1 MGIIDSILG
10 RPATQSAKPAPAAP
24 VQEQENQ
31 IQQQQAETN
40 PLDAYKNLQDNGD
53 DADESAP
60 SFSIDDEALS
70 GVAGKLNF
78 IKDIN
83 PELVQKATSGDANA
97 LVALINATAQQ
108 SYRAALK
115 HVTTLTDTHLAQRET
130 FNQKA
135 IKSGVR
141 ENLIQQEISTIP
153 NASHPVVQQEIARIA
168 RDFAKR
174 SPEATP
180 AQIKEQAIRYFNE
193 VHNAMSG
200 QSESAPKKASE
211 VTDWESFLTS

>member
-10 RPATQSAKPAPAAP
+10 RPATQSAKPIPAAP

-40 PLDAYKNLQDNGD
+40 PLDAYKGLQDTGD
-53 DADESAP
+53 TTDESAP

-83 PELVQKATSGDANA
+83 PELVQKATSGDAGA

-115 HVTTLTDTHLAQRET
+115 HVTTLTDTHLAQRES

-141 ENLIQQEISTIP
+141 ENLIQQEISSVP
-153 NASHPVVQQEIARIA
+153 NANHPVVQKELVRIA
-168 RDFAKR
+168 RDFAK
-174 SPEATP
+174 SNPDATP
-180 AQIKEQAIRYFNE
+180 AQIKEQSIRYFNE

-200 QSESAPKKASE
+200 QQEQAPKKASE

>member
-24 VQEQENQ
+24 VQEQEDQ

-53 DADESAP
+53 NADESAP

-83 PELVQKATSGDANA
+83 PELVQKATSGDAGA
-97 LVALINATAQQ
+97 SVALINATAQQ

>member
-10 RPATQSAKPAPAAP
+10 RPATQTAKPIPAAP

-40 PLDAYKNLQDNGD
+40 PLDAYKRFAGYWGHYGRIR
-53 DADESAP
+53 SI
-60 SFSIDDEALS
+60 FSIDDEALS

-83 PELVQKATSGDANA
+83 PELVQKATSGDAGA

-115 HVTTLTDTHLAQRET
+115 HVTTLTDTHLAQRES

-141 ENLIQQEISTIP
+141 KIWFSRKSLPSPTQTTQLSKKNLCVLPGILQ
-153 NASHPVVQQEIARIA
+153 
-168 RDFAKR
+168 K
-174 SPEATP
+174 
-180 AQIKEQAIRYFNE
+180 
-193 VHNAMSG
+193 
-200 QSESAPKKASE
+200 
-211 VTDWESFLTS
+211 

>member
-1 MGIIDSILG
+1 
-10 RPATQSAKPAPAAP
+10 

-53 DADESAP
+53 NADESAP

-83 PELVQKATSGDANA
+83 PELVQKATSGDAGA

>member
-10 RPATQSAKPAPAAP
+10 RPATQSAKPIPAAP

-53 DADESAP
+53 NADESAP

-70 GVAGKLNF
+70 GVAGKLYF

-83 PELVQKATSGDANA
+83 PELVQKATSGDAGA

>member
-24 VQEQENQ
+24 LQEQENQ

-53 DADESAP
+53 NADESAP

-83 PELVQKATSGDANA
+83 PELVQKATSGDAGA

>member
-24 VQEQENQ
+24 LQEQENQ

-53 DADESAP
+53 NADESAP

>member
-83 PELVQKATSGDANA
+83 PELVQKATSGDAGA

>member
-10 RPATQSAKPAPAAP
+10 RPATQSAKPSPAAP

-53 DADESAP
+53 NADESAP

-83 PELVQKATSGDANA
+83 PELVQKATSGDAGA

>member
-40 PLDAYKNLQDNGD
+40 PLDAYKNLQDNGAN
-53 DADESAP
+53 ADESAP

-83 PELVQKATSGDANA
+83 PELVQKATSGDAGA

>member
-10 RPATQSAKPAPAAP
+10 RPATQSAKPIPAAP

-53 DADESAP
+53 NADESAP

-83 PELVQKATSGDANA
+83 PELVQKATSGDAGA

>member
-40 PLDAYKNLQDNGD
+40 PLDAYKNLQDNED
-53 DADESAP
+53 NADESAP

-83 PELVQKATSGDANA
+83 PELVQKATSGDAGA

>member
-53 DADESAP
+53 NADESAP

-83 PELVQKATSGDANA
+83 PELVQKATSGDAGA

-135 IKSGVR
+135 IESGVR
-141 ENLIQQEISTIP
+141 KSLIQQEISTIP

>member
-40 PLDAYKNLQDNGD
+40 PLDAYKDLQDNGNN
-53 DADESAP
+53 ADESAP

>member
-53 DADESAP
+53 NADESAP

-83 PELVQKATSGDANA
+83 PELVQKATSGDAGA

>member
-1 MGIIDSILG
+1 M
-10 RPATQSAKPAPAAP
+10 
-24 VQEQENQ
+24 QEQENQ

-53 DADESAP
+53 NADESAP

-83 PELVQKATSGDANA
+83 PELVQKATSGDAGA

>member
-53 DADESAP
+53 NADESAP

-83 PELVQKATSGDANA
+83 PELVQKATSGDASA

>member
-53 DADESAP
+53 NADESAP

-83 PELVQKATSGDANA
+83 PELVQKATSGDAGA

-115 HVTTLTDTHLAQRET
+115 HVTALTDTHLAQRET

-174 SPEATP
+174 SPEASP